1 MSPHTL
7 SFLNSIRVRFIQPFK
22 SGAYLS
28 PPGFM
33 RATEMFLSPF
43 SFKYTIINKFVN

>member
-22 SGAYLS
+22 SGAYLFS
-28 PPGFM
+28 PWFHAHDGNVFI
-33 RATEMFLSPF
+33 AFL
-43 SFKYTIINKFVN
+43 I

>member
-7 SFLNSIRVRFIQPFK
+7 SFLNYIRVCLIQPFN
-22 SGAYLS
+22 SCTYS

-33 RATEMFLSPF
+33 RARGMFLSSF